1 MKKRESHADQ
11 QPKRQK
17 KKKGKEGGGHS
28 VTFSLWP
35 LLTHLQ
41 IAPIDNQHLKGLQGT
56 FKIILSSASQ
66 LNTFLFPLLP
76 CFYITYKKE
85 WKRKRSGKKI

>member
-11 QPKRQK
+11 QPKRQ

-76 CFYITYKKE
+76 CFYITYEKE